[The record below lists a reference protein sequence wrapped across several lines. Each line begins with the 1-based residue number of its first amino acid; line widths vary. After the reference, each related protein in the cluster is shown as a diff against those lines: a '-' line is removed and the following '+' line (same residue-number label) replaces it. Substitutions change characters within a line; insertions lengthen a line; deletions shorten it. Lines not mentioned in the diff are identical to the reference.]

1 MEATMIQPSIQT
13 TVPTKL
19 NTFYTSTSS
28 NKGGVGKTTTSVA
41 LILSAAELGLKCLYI
56 EQDYGNPSGHKYLG
70 LNGVVNPEE
79 ESGVGELL
87 LGKISNLEE
96 VIQKTFPFND
106 KVKKQFPNL
115 DYVSCGT
122 LEVSERSARTDFKEG
137 YQKVKE
143 EASRL
148 EYEFV
153 IFDMPAGVDPYVL
166 DGVLR
171 TNRILVV
178 NPDPQY
184 NSRDGVLRL
193 LRKARTRAINA
204 LALGLKIPPAVKKSI
219 LEVLDKEFRKDQRD
233 LLLGKIKGVIQK
245 IAPEKTDVYNTMEN
259 YINKFESH
267 AIFTNGSSDLC
278 DQHMLD
284 MQVEAEKY
292 GVNISPLTHIPFSNS
307 IRNAQPFFYY
317 NEQIQEAAQKGQG
330 PIPLIRKARDQLF
343 KLARFPSAEEIKKMC
358 GK

>member
-1 MEATMIQPSIQT
+1 MEATMTQPNVQT
-13 TVPTKL
+13 IVQPKL

-70 LNGVVNPEE
+70 LNGVVDPEE
-79 ESGVGELL
+79 EVGVGELL
-87 LGKISNLEE
+87 LGRINNLEE
-96 VIQKTFPFND
+96 IIHETFPFND
-106 KVKKQFPNL
+106 KAKAQFLNL

-148 EYEFV
+148 GYQVV

-171 TNRILVV
+171 TNRILIV

-193 LRKARTRAINA
+193 LRKARTRAINT
-204 LALGLKIPPAVKKSI
+204 LALGLKIPPAVKKTI
-219 LEVLDKEFRKDQRD
+219 LDVLDKEFRNDQRD
-233 LLLGKIKGVIQK
+233 ALLGKIRGVIEK
-245 IAPEKTDVYNTMEN
+245 RAPEKIEVYTLMED
-259 YINKFESH
+259 YINNFHSN
-267 AIFTNGSSDLC
+267 AIFTNGSSELC

-307 IRNAQPFFYY
+307 VKNAQPFFYY
-317 NEQIQEAAQKGQG
+317 NEQIQEAAKQGQG
-330 PIPLIRKARDQLF
+330 PIPLVRKARDQLF
-343 KLARFPSAEEIKKMC
+343 KAARFPSAEEIKN
-358 GK
+358 GN